1 MGAFA
6 AAFLMLVSPN
16 YSAPTIWRAPTCGCP
31 CGRRG
36 YHSGRAASNLAA
48 PRAQCGRLD
57 LLKSQLESGRS
68 ATGTSPPASL
78 IPLLFQQ
85 PHRRYN
91 ALSGDWVLV
100 SPHRAQRPW
109 QGRQETVPSAALAGY
124 ASDCYLCPGNQRAN
138 GAHNPA
144 YSGVHV
150 FQNDF
155 PALLAADSG
164 AAHAPAAGLLRAQ
177 LVRGE
182 CRVIC
187 YSAQHNQALATMPLP
202 AIGAVVDV
210 WAQQSAELGAR
221 YAWVQIFE
229 NKGELMGCSNPHPH
243 GQIWCMDAL
252 PNEAAK
258 EDRQQ
263 RDYFSVHG
271 KLLLADYAQQ
281 EEAQAERM
289 LLGNDHWLA
298 LVPFWALWPYELLLL
313 PRRPVARLP
322 DLSAPERTA
331 LAALLQQVL
340 VRYDNLFETAF
351 PYSLGWHGAPFGA
364 DAAHWQLHAHL
375 YPPLLRS
382 ATVKKFMV
390 GFELLAEAQRD
401 LTAEQAAAQLRS
413 LPAQHYS
420 LRSA

>member
-1 MGAFA
+1 M
-6 AAFLMLVSPN
+6 
-16 YSAPTIWRAPTCGCP
+16 
-31 CGRRG
+31 
-36 YHSGRAASNLAA
+36 RAASNLAA
-48 PRAQCGRLD
+48 VRPPRGRLYA
-57 LLKSQLESGRS
+57 LKIQLESGS
-68 ATGTSPPASL
+68 GAAGTSPRAIL
-78 IPLLFQQ
+78 IPVFLQQ

-109 QGRQETVPSAALAGY
+109 QGRQEPVAPAALAGY
-124 ASDCYLCPGNQRAN
+124 APDCYLCPGNRRAN
-138 GAHNPA
+138 GEHNPA
-144 YSGVHV
+144 YSGVYV
-150 FQNDF
+150 FDNDF
-155 PALLAADSG
+155 PALLSAADSTMD
-164 AAHAPAAGLLRAQ
+164 ALPDGLLQAQ
-177 LVRGE
+177 PVRGE

-187 YSAQHNQALATMPLP
+187 YSAQHNQALATMPLA

-210 WAQQSAELGAR
+210 WAQQSAALGER

-263 RDYFSVHG
+263 RAYFEMHG
-271 KLLLADYAQQ
+271 SLLLADYAQQ
-281 EEAQAERM
+281 EEAQAQRI
-289 LLGNDHWLA
+289 LLANEHWLA
-298 LVPFWALWPYELLLL
+298 LVPFWALWPYELLIL

-340 VRYDNLFETAF
+340 VRYDNLFDTAF

-364 DAAHWQLHAHL
+364 GAAHWQLHAHI

-401 LTAEQAAAQLRS
+401 LTAEQAAARLRS
-413 LPAQHYS
+413 LPAEHYMA
-420 LRSA
+420 RSA

>member
-1 MGAFA
+1 M
-6 AAFLMLVSPN
+6 FLQN
-16 YSAPTIWRAPTCGCP
+16 
-31 CGRRG
+31 
-36 YHSGRAASNLAA
+36 
-48 PRAQCGRLD
+48 
-57 LLKSQLESGRS
+57 
-68 ATGTSPPASL
+68 
-78 IPLLFQQ
+78 

-100 SPHRAQRPW
+100 SPQRTQRPW

-144 YSGVHV
+144 YSGIHV
-150 FQNDF
+150 FENDF

-177 LVRGE
+177 PVRGE

-187 YSAQHNQALATMPLP
+187 YSAQHNQALATMPLA

-289 LLGNDHWLA
+289 LLGNEHWLA

-322 DLSAPERTA
+322 DLTAPERLS